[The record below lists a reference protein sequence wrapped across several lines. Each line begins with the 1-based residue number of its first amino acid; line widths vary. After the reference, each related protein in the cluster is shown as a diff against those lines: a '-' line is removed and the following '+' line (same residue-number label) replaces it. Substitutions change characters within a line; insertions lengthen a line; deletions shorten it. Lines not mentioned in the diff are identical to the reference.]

1 MKIFLII
8 IALFIVVD
16 VLIVLHVVASR
27 MRRKI
32 SEKDMKA
39 IRKNWK
45 SIISGKDRK
54 HAIMDADKLLDHA
67 LYLQGLRGNM
77 GAKLKKSTSLFKNIN
92 KVWSAHKVRNNIAHQ
107 INYHVDQKTYRGC
120 MLTFKQAFKDLKIFK

>member
-8 IALFIVVD
+8 IALFIIVD
-16 VLIVLHVVASR
+16 VIIILYVVASR

-32 SEKDMKA
+32 AEKDIKA
-39 IRKNWK
+39 IQKNWK
-45 SIISGKDRK
+45 SIISGKDMK

-92 KVWSAHKVRNNIAHQ
+92 KIWSAHKVRNNIAHQ
-107 INYHVDQKTYRGC
+107 INYQVGQKTYRSC
-120 MLTFKQAFKDLKIFK
+120 MLAFKQAFQDLKIFK